1 MRKWKRSWKWE
12 NEKGAAFCKA
22 GNEIIDNRVNDG
34 LEKLTCR
41 NLIKHGIYYK
51 FRNICVV
58 LPWYMNE
65 EHALALLVVNIMYW
79 VYPKVISRSHVTFS
93 IQVASVEKLP
103 SA

>member
-1 MRKWKRSWKWE
+1 MKKELYFVRLEMRLL
-12 NEKGAAFCKA
+12 
-22 GNEIIDNRVNDG
+22 IIGFNDG

-65 EHALALLVVNIMYW
+65 EHALALLMRNTMY
-79 VYPKVISRSHVTFS
+79 
-93 IQVASVEKLP
+93 
-103 SA
+103 